1 MPYDTLYK
9 TDSNNNLREWT
20 ISVTS
25 NGDGTYS
32 HSTRYGQVG
41 GTIITGAPTIVSA
54 GNQGRT
60 VLEQA
65 ELDAR
70 SEWLKKIDQG
80 YVVSMAGA
88 RNQTVVLPMLAKKFA
103 DGGRRWTQFPAAI
116 QRKFDGVRCM
126 ASMPTAGQVVL
137 MSRGNKLFPGMGGIR
152 ADILNLNLPSNI
164 ILDGELY
171 ADPDD
176 VEFER
181 ASGIVRKKPENY
193 TESDIQ
199 VTEFMKLR
207 VYDLIDLNNLDMT
220 FANRYRLM
228 VRILNQVPAAR
239 RTRVRFVENYPIN
252 SYEDVETYTD
262 QFVEEG
268 YEGGMVRNLNSVYK
282 LNGKSSDLMKVKRYE
297 ETEFPIV
304 GYTEG
309 QGTAAGTPIWIC
321 ENEAGA
327 RFNVAMNGTREYN
340 YRLWAE
346 RDAIVARRAP
356 LTVEHKGWT
365 NGRKP
370 REARGKVLR
379 EYE

>member
-1 MPYDTLYK
+1 MPFDTLYN

-20 ISVTS
+20 ITVSS

-32 HSTRYGQVG
+32 ISTRYGQVG
-41 GTIITGAPTIVSA
+41 GTIIEGVPTVVSA
-54 GNQGRT
+54 GRQGRT

-65 ELDAR
+65 NQQARTAWLNKMDA
-70 SEWLKKIDQG
+70 G
-80 YVVSMAGA
+80 YVVSQAGA
-88 RNQTVVLPMLAKKFA
+88 RNQTVVLPMLAKKFSK
-103 DGGRRWTQFPAAI
+103 GGRRWTQFPAAI
-116 QRKFDGVRCM
+116 QRKFDGVRCL
-126 ASMPTAGQVVL
+126 ASMPTAGEVILV
-137 MSRGNKLFPGMGGIR
+137 SKGNKLFPGMNAIR

-171 ADPDD
+171 ADPND

-181 ASGIVRKKPENY
+181 ASGLARKKPENY
-193 TESDIQ
+193 TEADLEAS
-199 VTEFMKLR
+199 EFMKLR
-207 VYDLIDLNNLDMT
+207 VYDLIDLDNMDMT
-220 FANRYRLM
+220 FANRYRLL
-228 VRILNQVPAAR
+228 VRLLNQVPAST
-239 RTRVRFVENYPIN
+239 RTRLRYVENYPIN
-252 SYEDVETYTD
+252 SFDDVETYTD

-282 LNGKSSDLMKVKRYE
+282 LKGRSSDLMKVKRYE

-304 GYTEG
+304 GVNEG
-309 QGTAAGTPIWIC
+309 QGTAEGTPVWVC
-321 ENEAGA
+321 QAPNGEL
-327 RFNVAMNGTREYN
+327 FSVAMNGTREYG

-365 NGRKP
+365 NGGKP

>member
-1 MPYDTLYK
+1 MPFDTLYK
-9 TDSNNNLREWT
+9 TDARGNLREWT
-20 ISVTS
+20 ITVSS

-32 HSTRYGQVG
+32 INTRYGQVG
-41 GTIITGAPTIVSA
+41 GTITTGTPTIVSA

-70 SEWLKKIDQG
+70 SEWLNKMDRG

-88 RNQTVVLPMLAKKFA
+88 RNQTVVLPMRAKKFYE
-103 DGGRRWTQFPAAI
+103 GGRRWTQFPAAI

-126 ASMPTAGQVVL
+126 ASMPTAGQVML
-137 MSRGNKLFPGMGGIR
+137 ISRGNKAFTGMNELR
-152 ADILNLNLPSNI
+152 QQILNLNLPSNI
-164 ILDGELY
+164 VLDGELY
-171 ADPDD
+171 AEPDE
-176 VEFER
+176 VEFET
-181 ASGIVRKKPENY
+181 ASGLVRKMPKNY
-193 TESDIQ
+193 TDNDLAALEYI
-199 VTEFMKLR
+199 KLR
-207 VYDLIDLNNLDMT
+207 VYDLIDLDNLDMT

-228 VRILNQVPAAR
+228 VSLLSQFPAAT
-239 RTRVRFVENYPIN
+239 RTRLRFVENYPIN
-252 SYEDVETYTD
+252 NYEEVETYTD

-282 LNGKSSDLMKVKRYE
+282 LGGISSDLMKVKRYE

-304 GYTEG
+304 GYNEG
-309 QGTAAGTPIWIC
+309 TGTATGTPIWIC
-321 ENEAGA
+321 ENEAGE

-365 NGRKP
+365 NGGKP

>member
-282 LNGKSSDLMKVKRYE
+282 LNGK
-297 ETEFPIV
+297 
-304 GYTEG
+304 
-309 QGTAAGTPIWIC
+309 
-321 ENEAGA
+321 
-327 RFNVAMNGTREYN
+327 
-340 YRLWAE
+340 
-346 RDAIVARRAP
+346 
-356 LTVEHKGWT
+356 
-365 NGRKP
+365 
-370 REARGKVLR
+370 
-379 EYE
+379 

>member
-1 MPYDTLYK
+1 MPFDTLYK
-9 TDSNNNLREWT
+9 TDARGNLREWT
-20 ISVTS
+20 ITVSS

-32 HSTRYGQVG
+32 INTRYGRVG
-41 GTIITGAPTIVSA
+41 GTITTGTPTIVSA

-70 SEWLKKIDQG
+70 SEWLGKMDRG

-103 DGGRRWTQFPAAI
+103 EGGRRWTQFPAAI

-126 ASMPTAGQVVL
+126 ASMPTAGQVML
-137 MSRGNKLFPGMGGIR
+137 ISRGNKAFTGMNELR
-152 ADILNLNLPSNI
+152 QQILNLNLPSNI
-164 ILDGELY
+164 VLDGELY
-171 ADPDD
+171 AEPDE
-176 VEFER
+176 VEFET
-181 ASGIVRKKPENY
+181 ASGLVRKMPKNY
-193 TESDIQ
+193 TDNDLRALEYI
-199 VTEFMKLR
+199 KLR
-207 VYDLIDLNNLDMT
+207 VYDLIDLDNLDMT

-228 VRILNQVPAAR
+228 VSLLSQFPAAT
-239 RTRVRFVENYPIN
+239 RTKIRFVENYPIN
-252 SYEDVETYTD
+252 NYEEVETYTD

-282 LNGKSSDLMKVKRYE
+282 LGGKSSDLMKVKRYE

-321 ENEAGA
+321 ENEAGE

-365 NGRKP
+365 NGGKP